1 MFIYKKTCIK
11 RNVAFL
17 LIFIARYTYSFRGES
32 TSVTRWNIKIK
43 YYQFWILID
52 SKYFLHPFAHFAIII
67 SLKLNLNLRQT
78 SSLICNPLFIIFSTQ
93 SGLTVSVFYVTYC
106 TTYSLFFRISIIDQF
121 ASLIRNL
128 SYRSFLKTDLISKTK
143 AIKRTKAIY
152 QKHRSTWCNVFS
164 SIFKIVYT
172 LIVIHEMTQLLT
184 KTCPTIFKSKLDRS
198 ASEPNREQNFHFH
211 PSSRPQLFIFSSLP
225 VPLHACVEKICIP
238 IPYRPFHTF
247 RIQIIIPV
255 NVISMIKHTKILLI
269 SNIVPFHDTRF
280 LKHGATNFFHSWN

>member
-11 RNVAFL
+11 RNVALL

-52 SKYFLHPFAHFAIII
+52 FKYFLHPFAHFAIIN

-152 QKHRSTWCNVFS
+152 QKHRSTFDVM
-164 SIFKIVYT
+164 Y
-172 LIVIHEMTQLLT
+172 
-184 KTCPTIFKSKLDRS
+184 
-198 ASEPNREQNFHFH
+198 FH
-211 PSSRPQLFIFSSLP
+211 
-225 VPLHACVEKICIP
+225 
-238 IPYRPFHTF
+238 
-247 RIQIIIPV
+247 
-255 NVISMIKHTKILLI
+255 
-269 SNIVPFHDTRF
+269 RF
-280 LKHGATNFFHSWN
+280 LKSFTPWSWSMKWRNSWLKLVQRFLNRSSIDPRANLIANRTFTFILPRALNFLSSRACQFHSTRVWKKSAYLFHTGRFIRFVFK